1 MLKSLVIL
9 LRPQQWLKNLF
20 VLAPAFFAGSFLV
33 ADVLRDSLLTFII
46 FSAAASTVY
55 IFNDWID
62 RQADSKHPEK
72 RTRPIA
78 SGQISGKIALITG
91 LLTLLMSM
99 LIGLSFLNFEVMAI
113 TGSYLVLNLAYTLI
127 LKNIAILDVSC
138 IATGFVLRLFAG
150 SGATGIEL
158 SSWIIT
164 LTFLLALFLA
174 LAKRRDDVIRE
185 QRGEER
191 TRTSIKGYNLRFL
204 DQTMTVMGAVV
215 IVAYLQ
221 YCHAA
226 DRTIQ
231 ITTSRLY
238 LSAAFVVI
246 GLLRYMQLA
255 LVEERSGN
263 PTRILIEDRFTQIN
277 LLVWGGFFAWMLY
290 R

>member
-1 MLKSLVIL
+1 
-9 LRPQQWLKNLF
+9 
-20 VLAPAFFAGSFLV
+20 
-33 ADVLRDSLLTFII
+33 
-46 FSAAASTVY
+46 
-55 IFNDWID
+55 
-62 RQADSKHPEK
+62 
-72 RTRPIA
+72 
-78 SGQISGKIALITG
+78 
-91 LLTLLMSM
+91 
-99 LIGLSFLNFEVMAI
+99 
-113 TGSYLVLNLAYTLI
+113 
-127 LKNIAILDVSC
+127 
-138 IATGFVLRLFAG
+138 
-150 SGATGIEL
+150 
-158 SSWIIT
+158 
-164 LTFLLALFLA
+164 
-174 LAKRRDDVIRE
+174 
-185 QRGEER
+185 
-191 TRTSIKGYNLRFL
+191 
-204 DQTMTVMGAVV
+204 MGAVV

>member
-33 ADVLRDSLLTFII
+33 ADVLMDSLLTFII

-99 LIGLSFLNFEVMAI
+99 LMGLSFLNFEVIAI

-138 IATGFVLRLFAG
+138 IAIGFVLRLFAG
-150 SGATGIEL
+150 SEATGIEL

>member
-99 LIGLSFLNFEVMAI
+99 LMGLSFLNFEVIAI

-138 IATGFVLRLFAG
+138 IATGFVFRLFAG
-150 SGATGIEL
+150 SEATGIEL

>member
-99 LIGLSFLNFEVMAI
+99 LMGLSFLNFEVIAI

-150 SGATGIEL
+150 SESTGIEL

>member
-20 VLAPAFFAGSFLV
+20 VLAPAFFAGSFLI

-78 SGQISGKIALITG
+78 SGKISGKIALITG

-99 LIGLSFLNFEVMAI
+99 LMGLSFLNFEVIAI

-127 LKNIAILDVSC
+127 LKNIAILDVSS

-150 SGATGIEL
+150 SEATGIEL

-231 ITTSRLY
+231 ITTSKLY

>member
-99 LIGLSFLNFEVMAI
+99 LMGLSFLNFEVIAI

-138 IATGFVLRLFAG
+138 IAIGFVLRLFAG
-150 SGATGIEL
+150 SEATGIEL